1 MSLKIICTRVFGDN
15 FTKFTIKRKWLSGYA
30 CQHWRGLRKHSCL
43 ISISLFHCWKTCM
56 YLRSIYFL
64 LVLSFIFGC
73 YLVTGVGCNVKQF
86 MVHFLR
92 KIMITMFVFRWWWWY
107 SFCLTV
113 IRRVSHVEQE
123 LVSLPEHLNS
133 PQIFDG
139 FRVARSLFFFLFSFD
154 NCNVCPFSIY
164 GF

>member
-1 MSLKIICTRVFGDN
+1 MTPWIFLSTLTWIKKTFVFD
-15 FTKFTIKRKWLSGYA
+15 KYLSSTVERLVCIYV
-30 CQHWRGLRKHSCL
+30 QS
-43 ISISLFHCWKTCM
+43 
-56 YLRSIYFL
+56 YFL

-107 SFCLTV
+107 SCFLTV

-123 LVSLPEHLNS
+123 LLSLPEHLNS

-139 FRVARSLFFFLFSFD
+139 FRVARSLFFLSF
-154 NCNVCPFSIY
+154 F
-164 GF
+164 FWQL